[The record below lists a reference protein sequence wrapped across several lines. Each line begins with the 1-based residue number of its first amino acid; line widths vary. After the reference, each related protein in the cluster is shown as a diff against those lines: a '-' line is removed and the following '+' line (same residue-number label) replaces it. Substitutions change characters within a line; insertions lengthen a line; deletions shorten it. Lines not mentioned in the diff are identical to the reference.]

1 MKSDYSIRL
10 AAVTLFT
17 MLAPSVIAG
26 QDGHARHHHYQPIDT
41 PEIPPNLSKRCTQIS
56 ESARDPRP
64 FGQHFRSVTSNENA
78 GG

>member
-41 PEIPPNLSKRCTQIS
+41 PE
-56 ESARDPRP
+56 
-64 FGQHFRSVTSNENA
+64 
-78 GG
+78 